1 MSNDIKIN
9 MTYNDI
15 NFDLAK
21 VIIYIE
27 HLPVEIKE
35 DLFSLIDTIKNENKE
50 EISISN
56 EKLNS
61 FDLEK
66 FPEAENKLILTGDCS
81 EWTEDFRKI
90 IRIVRKH
97 TLCVLIE

>member
-1 MSNDIKIN
+1 

-21 VIIYIE
+21 VIIYLE
-27 HLPVEIKE
+27 HLPIEIKNE
-35 DLFSLIDTIKNENKE
+35 LFNLLEIIKKENKE

-56 EKLNS
+56 EKLNA
-61 FDLEK
+61 FDTEK
-66 FPEAENKLILTGDCS
+66 FPEAENKLILIGDCS
-81 EWTEDFRKI
+81 KWTEDFRQI